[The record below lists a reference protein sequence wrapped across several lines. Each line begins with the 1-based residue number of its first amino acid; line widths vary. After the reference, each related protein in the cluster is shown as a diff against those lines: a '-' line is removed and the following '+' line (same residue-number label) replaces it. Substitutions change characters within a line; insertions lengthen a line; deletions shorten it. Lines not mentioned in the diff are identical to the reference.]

1 MTKQSISSTKPTVMT
16 CHGIT
21 LAEYVRYIRNELPTQ
36 RYNEI
41 HALLHESEELNDTL
55 LSIKYDLKKL
65 QLNHEPDLDAVV
77 RALER
82 EEERRLKNILDM
94 LPLIED
100 EQALVEQDVDRLCQQ
115 LQEEIKRPINSVR
128 GFRPPRVNEKPKTV
142 SNPTTIGDFLSKKTN
157 NETTVEDE
165 DPFKTSTW
173 FDGKDLDFIEEK

>member
-1 MTKQSISSTKPTVMT
+1 MT

-77 RALER
+77 WALER

-94 LPLIED
+94 LPLIEH
-100 EQALVEQDVDRLCQQ
+100 EQALVEQDVDRICHQ
-115 LQEEIKRPINSVR
+115 LQEEILYEPAPEQTEPSTAFLNFKRYGIYKLINWVTHLS
-128 GFRPPRVNEKPKTV
+128 FRKN
-142 SNPTTIGDFLSKKTN
+142 SNPSHPSKPNPVNVIDTHFSK
-157 NETTVEDE
+157 
-165 DPFKTSTW
+165 
-173 FDGKDLDFIEEK
+173 L

>member
-1 MTKQSISSTKPTVMT
+1 MT

-115 LQEEIKRPINSVR
+115 LQEEILYEPAPDQIESSTAFFSFKRYGIYKLINWVSHLSFRKIQNPSHPPKPNPMNVR
-128 GFRPPRVNEKPKTV
+128 DTH
-142 SNPTTIGDFLSKKTN
+142 LSK
-157 NETTVEDE
+157 
-165 DPFKTSTW
+165 
-173 FDGKDLDFIEEK
+173 L